1 MGKRRQCAH
10 HAILPVH
17 RCGSEAMLETKR
29 QRVIPVQHFARR
41 VAWSIALS
49 GAIAAIAL
57 AVGVAGFHYIAE
69 VPWIDALHNAS
80 MILGGMGP
88 VVEMKTYAAKLFSS
102 AYALFCGLVFIS
114 VVAVTLVPVLHRV
127 LHKFH
132 MDETDLKKQAT
143 NRSTRQ

>member
-1 MGKRRQCAH
+1 MFETRRQ
-10 HAILPVH
+10 
-17 RCGSEAMLETKR
+17 
-29 QRVIPVQHFARR
+29 QVIPARHFARR

-49 GAIAAIAL
+49 VAIAALAL
-57 AVGVAGFHYIAE
+57 VLGIAGFHYIAD

-88 VVEMKTYAAKLFSS
+88 VADMKTDAAKLFSS

-132 MDETDLKKQAT
+132 MDETDLKK
-143 NRSTRQ
+143 

>member
-1 MGKRRQCAH
+1 MF
-10 HAILPVH
+10 
-17 RCGSEAMLETKR
+17 ETKH
-29 QRVIPVQHFARR
+29 QRVIPAPRFARR
-41 VAWSIALS
+41 VAWSVALS
-49 GAIAAIAL
+49 GAIAAVAL
-57 AVGVAGFHYIAE
+57 AVGVTGFHYIAD

-88 VVEMKTYAAKLFSS
+88 VAEMKTDAAKLFSS

-132 MDETDLKKQAT
+132 IDETDLKK
-143 NRSTRQ
+143 

>member
-1 MGKRRQCAH
+1 MF
-10 HAILPVH
+10 
-17 RCGSEAMLETKR
+17 ETRR
-29 QRVIPVQHFARR
+29 QRVIPVPHFARR

-49 GAIAAIAL
+49 VAIAAVAL
-57 AVGVAGFHYIAE
+57 VLGIAGFHYIAD

-88 VVEMKTYAAKLFSS
+88 VAEMKTDAAKIFSS

-132 MDETDLKKQAT
+132 MDETDIGK
-143 NRSTRQ
+143 S

>member
-1 MGKRRQCAH
+1 
-10 HAILPVH
+10 
-17 RCGSEAMLETKR
+17 MLETQR
-29 QRVIPVQHFARR
+29 QRVIPPHRFVRR
-41 VAWSIALS
+41 LAWSFALS
-49 GAIAAIAL
+49 GTIAAIAL
-57 AVGVAGFHYIAE
+57 AVGVLGFRFIAD

-88 VVEMKTYAAKLFSS
+88 VAEMKTDAAKLFSS

-132 MDETDLKKQAT
+132 MDETDLKK
-143 NRSTRQ
+143 

>member
-1 MGKRRQCAH
+1 MF
-10 HAILPVH
+10 
-17 RCGSEAMLETKR
+17 ETKR
-29 QRVIPVQHFARR
+29 QRVIPARHFARR

-49 GAIAAIAL
+49 AVIAAVAL
-57 AVGVAGFHYIAE
+57 ALGVAGFHYIGE

-88 VVEMKTYAAKLFSS
+88 VAEMKTDAAKLFSS

-114 VVAVTLVPVLHRV
+114 VVAITLAPVLHRV

-132 MDETDLKKQAT
+132 VDEADLKK
-143 NRSTRQ
+143 

>member
-1 MGKRRQCAH
+1 MF
-10 HAILPVH
+10 
-17 RCGSEAMLETKR
+17 ETRR
-29 QRVIPVQHFARR
+29 QRVIPAHHFARR

-49 GAIAAIAL
+49 GAIAAVAL
-57 AVGVAGFHYIAE
+57 AIGVAGFHYIAD

-88 VVEMKTYAAKLFSS
+88 VAEMKTDAAKLFSS

-132 MDETDLKKQAT
+132 MDETDLKK
-143 NRSTRQ
+143 